1 MQNCSWKWYAGQ
13 YKKTKEIVFGSWA
26 RHNVDLLTSSS
37 GDIEHVTHFKL
48 FGVYIDSTLA
58 WNIHIG
64 YITKKAAQGLYFLKI
79 LKRSGLTQQH
89 LLHYYV
95 AAIRPILEYCSS
107 LWAHNLPTYLS
118 DQIESIQKRAI
129 RTIHNPTIGMPYISA
144 LTYADLESLKHRRE
158 TEAREFIKKI
168 LSPTSCLH
176 PFCPHRV
183 MMPFWP
189 YSETLTD
196 SQLIQINYG
205 RYFYTTLKGNP
216 SSFLLPKISAKFQRG
231 HPQRRR
237 QIDVEYVKTA
247 IFD

>member
-1 MQNCSWKWYAGQ
+1 MQNYSWKWYAGQ
-13 YKKTKEIVFGSWA
+13 YKKTKEIVFGSWTW
-26 RHNVDLLTSSS
+26 HNVDLLTSSS
-37 GDIEHVTHFKL
+37 GEIEHVTHFKL

-118 DQIESIQKRAI
+118 DQIESIHKRTI

-144 LTYADLESLKHRRE
+144 LTYADLESLKHRRK
-158 TEAREFIKKI
+158 TQARELFQKI

-176 PFCPHRV
+176 
-183 MMPFWP
+183 
-189 YSETLTD
+189 S
-196 SQLIQINYG
+196 
-205 RYFYTTLKGNP
+205 
-216 SSFLLPKISAKFQRG
+216 LLPTPRDDAVLTRLRK
-231 HPQRRR
+231 PQRFPVNHGRTKNTSHSS
-237 QIDVEYVKTA
+237 ILA
-247 IFD
+247 